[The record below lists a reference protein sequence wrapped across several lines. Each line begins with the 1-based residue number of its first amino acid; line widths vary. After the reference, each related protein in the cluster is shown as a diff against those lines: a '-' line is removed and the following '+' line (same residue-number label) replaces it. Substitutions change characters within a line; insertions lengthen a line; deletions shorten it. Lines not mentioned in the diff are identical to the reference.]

1 MPHEYVIRSRF
12 RYEMKILIIEDDLT
26 TREFIARGLRE
37 SGFVVDEAEDGHQG
51 LMMATGCEYQLIILD
66 RMLPQLD
73 GMKVLESL
81 RATDNHTPVLIL
93 SAMSS
98 VEDRVMGL
106 TAGSDDYLTKPFAL
120 AELVARA
127 NILVK
132 RNYSVAAVSSE
143 YSYGDLRLDIKSHR
157 VWRGDRLITLQQK
170 EFLLLQYLMEHAES
184 VVSRMSLF
192 ESVWSYHFDPK
203 TNVID
208 VHIANLR
215 KKLELEGEPSLIHT
229 VRGAGYVLRRV

>member
-1 MPHEYVIRSRF
+1 MR
-12 RYEMKILIIEDDLT
+12 ILVIEDDLT
-26 TREFIARGLRE
+26 TREFIARGLQE
-37 SGFVVDEAEDGHQG
+37 QGFVVDEAEDGQQG
-51 LMMATGCEYQLIILD
+51 LMMATRYEYQLIILD

-73 GMKVLESL
+73 GLKVLGAL
-81 RATDNHTPVLIL
+81 RAAENHTPVLIL
-93 SAMSS
+93 SAMDS
-98 VEDRVMGL
+98 VEDRVVGL
-106 TAGSDDYLTKPFAL
+106 TSGSDDYLTKPFAL

-132 RNYSVAAVSSE
+132 RNQLVATVSSE
-143 YSYGDLRLDIKSHR
+143 YSYDDLRLDIKSHR
-157 VWRGDRLITLQQK
+157 VWRGSRLINLQQK
-170 EFLLLQYLMEHAES
+170 EFLLLQYLMEHVES

-215 KKLELEGEPSLIHT
+215 KKLELDGEPSLIHT

>member
-1 MPHEYVIRSRF
+1 
-12 RYEMKILIIEDDLT
+12 MKILVIEDDLT
-26 TREFIARGLRE
+26 TREFVARGLRE
-37 SGFVVDEAEDGHQG
+37 QGFVVDEAEDGHQG
-51 LMMATGCEYQLIILD
+51 LMMATSCEYQLIVLD

-73 GMKVLESL
+73 GLKVLAAL
-81 RATDNHTPVLIL
+81 RVTENQTPVLIL
-93 SAMSS
+93 SAMDS
-98 VEDRVMGL
+98 VEDRVTGL

-132 RNYSVAAVSSE
+132 RKQTVAAVSSE
-143 YSYGDLRLDIKSHR
+143 YSYDDLRLDIKSHR
-157 VWRGDRLITLQQK
+157 VWRGSRLINLQQK
-170 EFLLLQYLMEHAES
+170 EFLLLQYLMEHVES

-215 KKLELEGEPSLIHT
+215 KKLESEGEPSLIHT
-229 VRGAGYVLRRV
+229 VRGAGYVLRRA

>member
-1 MPHEYVIRSRF
+1 
-12 RYEMKILIIEDDLT
+12 MKILIIEDDLT
-26 TREFIARGLRE
+26 TREFVARGLRE
-37 SGFVVDEAEDGHQG
+37 QGFVVDEAEDGHQG
-51 LMMATGCEYQLIILD
+51 LMMATRCEYQLIILD

-73 GMKVLESL
+73 GLKVLGAL
-81 RATDNHTPVLIL
+81 RATENHTPVLIL
-93 SAMSS
+93 SAMDS
-98 VEDRVMGL
+98 VEDRVIGL

-132 RNYSVAAVSSE
+132 RNQLVATVLSE
-143 YSYGDLRLDIKSHR
+143 YSYDDLRLDIKSHR
-157 VWRGDRLITLQQK
+157 VWRGSRLINLQQK
-170 EFLLLQYLMEHAES
+170 EFLLLQYLMEHVES

-215 KKLELEGEPSLIHT
+215 KKLELDGVPSLIHT

>member
-1 MPHEYVIRSRF
+1 MR
-12 RYEMKILIIEDDLT
+12 ILVIEDDLT
-26 TREFIARGLRE
+26 TREFIARGLQE
-37 SGFVVDEAEDGHQG
+37 QGFVVDEAEDGQQG
-51 LMMATGCEYQLIILD
+51 LMMATRYEYQLIILD

-73 GMKVLESL
+73 GLKVLGAL
-81 RATDNHTPVLIL
+81 RAAENHTPVLIL
-93 SAMSS
+93 SAMDS
-98 VEDRVMGL
+98 VEDRVVGL
-106 TAGSDDYLTKPFAL
+106 TSGSDDYLTKPFAL

-132 RNYSVAAVSSE
+132 RNQLVATVSSE
-143 YSYGDLRLDIKSHR
+143 YSYDDLRLDIKSHR
-157 VWRGDRLITLQQK
+157 VWRGSRLINLQQK
-170 EFLLLQYLMEHAES
+170 EFLLLQYLMAHVES

-215 KKLELEGEPSLIHT
+215 KKLESDGEPSLIHT

>member
-1 MPHEYVIRSRF
+1 
-12 RYEMKILIIEDDLT
+12 MKVLVIEDDVT
-26 TREFIARGLRE
+26 TREFIAQGLRE
-37 SGFVVDEAEDGHQG
+37 HGFVVDEAEDGHQG
-51 LMMATGCEYQLIILD
+51 LMMATSCEYQLIILD
-66 RMLPQLD
+66 RMLPILD
-73 GMKVLESL
+73 GLKVLAAL
-81 RATDNHTPVLIL
+81 RATENETPILIL
-93 SAMSS
+93 SAMDS
-98 VEDRVMGL
+98 VEDRVAGL

-120 AELVARA
+120 AELIARA

-132 RNYSVAAVSSE
+132 RHQSSVNISSE
-143 YSYGDLRLDIKSHR
+143 YSYDDLRLDIKSHR
-157 VWRGDRLITLQQK
+157 VWRGSRLLNLQQK

-215 KKLELEGEPSLIHT
+215 KKLEEGGETSLIHT
-229 VRGAGYVLRRV
+229 VRGAGYVLRRL

>member
-1 MPHEYVIRSRF
+1 
-12 RYEMKILIIEDDLT
+12 MKVLVIEDDVT
-26 TREFIARGLRE
+26 TREFIAQGLRE
-37 SGFVVDEAEDGHQG
+37 HGFVVDEAEDGHQG
-51 LMMATGCEYQLIILD
+51 LMMATSCEYQLIILD
-66 RMLPQLD
+66 RMLPIID
-73 GMKVLESL
+73 GLKVLAAL
-81 RATDNHTPVLIL
+81 RATENETPILIL
-93 SAMSS
+93 SAMDS
-98 VEDRVMGL
+98 VEDRVAGL

-120 AELVARA
+120 AELIARA

-132 RNYSVAAVSSE
+132 RHQSSVNISSQ
-143 YSYGDLRLDIKSHR
+143 YSYDDLRLDIKSHR
-157 VWRGDRLITLQQK
+157 VWRGSRELNLQQK

-215 KKLELEGEPSLIHT
+215 KKLEEGGEPSLIHT
-229 VRGAGYVLRRV
+229 VRGAGYVLRRL

>member
-1 MPHEYVIRSRF
+1 
-12 RYEMKILIIEDDLT
+12 MKVLVIEDDIT
-26 TREFIARGLRE
+26 TREFIAQGLRE
-37 SGFVVDEAEDGHQG
+37 HGFVVDEAEDGHQG
-51 LMMATGCEYQLIILD
+51 LMMATSCDYQLIILD
-66 RMLPQLD
+66 RMLPMLD
-73 GMKVLESL
+73 GLKVLAAL
-81 RATDNHTPVLIL
+81 RATENQTPILIL
-93 SAMSS
+93 SAMDS
-98 VEDRVMGL
+98 VEDRVAGL

-127 NILVK
+127 KILVK
-132 RNYSVAAVSSE
+132 RNQASTTISSE
-143 YSYGDLRLDIKSHR
+143 YIYDDLRLDIKSHR
-157 VWRGDRLITLQQK
+157 VWRGSRMLNLQQK

-215 KKLELEGEPSLIHT
+215 KKLEEGGEPSLIHT
-229 VRGAGYVLRRV
+229 VRGAGYVLRRI

>member
-215 KKLELEGEPSLIHT
+215 KKLEQEGEPSLIHT

>member
-1 MPHEYVIRSRF
+1 
-12 RYEMKILIIEDDLT
+12 MKILVIEDDLT
-26 TREFIARGLRE
+26 TREFVAQGLRE
-37 SGFVVDEAEDGHQG
+37 QGFVVDEAEDGHQG
-51 LMMATGCEYQLIILD
+51 LMMATSCEYQLIVLD

-73 GMKVLESL
+73 GLKVLAAL
-81 RATDNHTPVLIL
+81 RATENQTPVLIL
-93 SAMSS
+93 SAMDS
-98 VEDRVMGL
+98 VEDRVTGL

-132 RNYSVAAVSSE
+132 RNQTVATVSSE
-143 YSYGDLRLDIKSHR
+143 YSYDDLRLDIKSHR
-157 VWRGDRLITLQQK
+157 VWRGSRLINLQQK
-170 EFLLLQYLMEHAES
+170 EFLLLQYLMEHVES

-215 KKLELEGEPSLIHT
+215 KKLESEGEPSLIHT
-229 VRGAGYVLRRV
+229 VRGAGYVLRRA

>member
-1 MPHEYVIRSRF
+1 
-12 RYEMKILIIEDDLT
+12 
-26 TREFIARGLRE
+26 
-37 SGFVVDEAEDGHQG
+37 
-51 LMMATGCEYQLIILD
+51 
-66 RMLPQLD
+66 MLPQLD
-73 GMKVLESL
+73 GLKVLGAL
-81 RATDNHTPVLIL
+81 RATENHTPVLIL
-93 SAMSS
+93 SAMDS
-98 VEDRVMGL
+98 VEDRVIGL

-132 RNYSVAAVSSE
+132 RNQLVATVLSE
-143 YSYGDLRLDIKSHR
+143 YSYDDLRLDIKSHR
-157 VWRGDRLITLQQK
+157 VWRGSRLINLQQK
-170 EFLLLQYLMEHAES
+170 EFLLLQYLMEHVES

-215 KKLELEGEPSLIHT
+215 KKLELDGEPSLIHT

>member
-1 MPHEYVIRSRF
+1 
-12 RYEMKILIIEDDLT
+12 MKILIIEDDLT
-26 TREFIARGLRE
+26 TREFVARGLRE
-37 SGFVVDEAEDGHQG
+37 QGFVVDEAEDGHQG
-51 LMMATGCEYQLIILD
+51 LMMATRCEYQLIILD

-73 GMKVLESL
+73 GLKVLGAL
-81 RATDNHTPVLIL
+81 RATENHTPVLIL
-93 SAMSS
+93 SAMDS
-98 VEDRVMGL
+98 VEDRVIGL

-120 AELVARA
+120 TELVARA

-132 RNYSVAAVSSE
+132 RNQLVATVLSE
-143 YSYGDLRLDIKSHR
+143 YSYDDLRLDIKSHR
-157 VWRGDRLITLQQK
+157 VWRGSRLINLQQK
-170 EFLLLQYLMEHAES
+170 EFLLLQYLMEHVES

-215 KKLELEGEPSLIHT
+215 KKLELDGEPSLIHT

>member
-1 MPHEYVIRSRF
+1 
-12 RYEMKILIIEDDLT
+12 MKILIIEDDLT

-215 KKLELEGEPSLIHT
+215 KKLEQEGEPSLIHT

>member
-1 MPHEYVIRSRF
+1 
-12 RYEMKILIIEDDLT
+12 MKILVIEDDLT
-26 TREFIARGLRE
+26 TREFVARGLRE
-37 SGFVVDEAEDGHQG
+37 HGFVVDEAEDGHQG
-51 LMMATGCEYQLIILD
+51 LMMATSCEYQLIVLD

-73 GMKVLESL
+73 GLKVLAAL
-81 RATDNHTPVLIL
+81 RATENQTPVLIL
-93 SAMSS
+93 SAMDS
-98 VEDRVMGL
+98 VEDRVTGL

-132 RNYSVAAVSSE
+132 RKQTVATVSSE
-143 YSYGDLRLDIKSHR
+143 YSYDDLRLDIKSHR
-157 VWRGDRLITLQQK
+157 VWRGSRLINLQQK
-170 EFLLLQYLMEHAES
+170 EFLLLQYLMEHVES

-215 KKLELEGEPSLIHT
+215 KKLESEGEPSLIHT
-229 VRGAGYVLRRV
+229 VRGAGYVLRRA

>member
-1 MPHEYVIRSRF
+1 
-12 RYEMKILIIEDDLT
+12 MKVLVIEDDNT
-26 TREFIARGLRE
+26 TREFIAQGLRE
-37 SGFVVDEAEDGHQG
+37 HGFVVDEAEDGHQG
-51 LMMATGCEYQLIILD
+51 LMMATSCDYQLIILD
-66 RMLPQLD
+66 RMLPMLD
-73 GMKVLESL
+73 GLKVLAAL
-81 RATDNHTPVLIL
+81 RATENQTPILIL
-93 SAMSS
+93 SAMDS
-98 VEDRVMGL
+98 VEDRVAGL

-127 NILVK
+127 KILVK
-132 RNYSVAAVSSE
+132 RNQASATISSE
-143 YSYGDLRLDIKSHR
+143 YIYDDLRFDIKSHR
-157 VWRGDRLITLQQK
+157 VWRGSRMLNLQQK

-215 KKLELEGEPSLIHT
+215 KKLEEGGEPSLIHT
-229 VRGAGYVLRRV
+229 VRGAGYVLRRI

>member
-1 MPHEYVIRSRF
+1 
-12 RYEMKILIIEDDLT
+12 MKILIIEDDLT
-26 TREFIARGLRE
+26 TREFVARGLRE
-37 SGFVVDEAEDGHQG
+37 QGFVVDEAEDGHQG
-51 LMMATGCEYQLIILD
+51 LMMATRCEYQLIILD

-73 GMKVLESL
+73 GLKVLGAL
-81 RATDNHTPVLIL
+81 RATENHTPVLIL
-93 SAMSS
+93 SAMDS
-98 VEDRVMGL
+98 VEDRVIGL

-132 RNYSVAAVSSE
+132 RNQLVATVLSE
-143 YSYGDLRLDIKSHR
+143 YSYDDLRLDIKSHR
-157 VWRGDRLITLQQK
+157 VWRGSRLINLQQK
-170 EFLLLQYLMEHAES
+170 EFLLLQYLMEHVES

-215 KKLELEGEPSLIHT
+215 KKLELDGEPSLIHT

>member
-1 MPHEYVIRSRF
+1 
-12 RYEMKILIIEDDLT
+12 MKILVIEDDLT
-26 TREFIARGLRE
+26 TREFVARGLRE
-37 SGFVVDEAEDGHQG
+37 QGFVVDEAEDGHQG
-51 LMMATGCEYQLIILD
+51 LMMATSCEYQLIVLD

-73 GMKVLESL
+73 GLKVLAAL
-81 RATDNHTPVLIL
+81 RATENQTPVLIL
-93 SAMSS
+93 SAMDS
-98 VEDRVMGL
+98 VEDRVTGL

-132 RNYSVAAVSSE
+132 RKQTVATVSSE
-143 YSYGDLRLDIKSHR
+143 YSYDDLRLDIKSHR
-157 VWRGDRLITLQQK
+157 VWRGSRLINLQQK
-170 EFLLLQYLMEHAES
+170 EFLLLQYLMEHVES

-215 KKLELEGEPSLIHT
+215 KKLESEGEPSLIHT
-229 VRGAGYVLRRV
+229 VRGAGYVLRRA

>member
-1 MPHEYVIRSRF
+1 
-12 RYEMKILIIEDDLT
+12 MKVLVIEDDVT
-26 TREFIARGLRE
+26 TREFIAQGLRE
-37 SGFVVDEAEDGHQG
+37 HGFVVDEAEDGHQG
-51 LMMATGCEYQLIILD
+51 LMMATSCEYQLIILD
-66 RMLPQLD
+66 RMLPIID
-73 GMKVLESL
+73 GLKVLAAL
-81 RATDNHTPVLIL
+81 RATENETPILIL
-93 SAMSS
+93 SAMDS
-98 VEDRVMGL
+98 VEDRVAGL

-120 AELVARA
+120 AELIARA

-132 RNYSVAAVSSE
+132 RHQSSVNISSE
-143 YSYGDLRLDIKSHR
+143 YSYDDLRLDIKSHR
-157 VWRGDRLITLQQK
+157 VWRGSRELNLQQK

-215 KKLELEGEPSLIHT
+215 KKLEEGGEPSLIHT
-229 VRGAGYVLRRV
+229 VRGAGYVLRRL

>member
-1 MPHEYVIRSRF
+1 
-12 RYEMKILIIEDDLT
+12 MKILIIEDDLT

>member
-1 MPHEYVIRSRF
+1 
-12 RYEMKILIIEDDLT
+12 MKILVIEDDLT
-26 TREFIARGLRE
+26 TREFVARGLRE
-37 SGFVVDEAEDGHQG
+37 HGFVVDEAEDGHQG
-51 LMMATGCEYQLIILD
+51 LMMATSCEYQLIVLD

-73 GMKVLESL
+73 GLKVLAAL
-81 RATDNHTPVLIL
+81 RATENHTPVLIL
-93 SAMSS
+93 SAMDS
-98 VEDRVMGL
+98 VEDRVVGL

-127 NILVK
+127 KILVK
-132 RNYSVAAVSSE
+132 RNQLVAIVSSE
-143 YSYGDLRLDIKSHR
+143 YSYDDLRLDIKSHR
-157 VWRGDRLITLQQK
+157 VWRGSRLINLQQK
-170 EFLLLQYLMEHAES
+170 EFLLLQYLMEHVES

>member
-1 MPHEYVIRSRF
+1 
-12 RYEMKILIIEDDLT
+12 MKILIIEDDLT
-26 TREFIARGLRE
+26 TREFVARGLRE
-37 SGFVVDEAEDGHQG
+37 QGFVVDEAEDGHQG
-51 LMMATGCEYQLIILD
+51 LMMATRCEYQLIILD

-73 GMKVLESL
+73 GLKVLGAL
-81 RATDNHTPVLIL
+81 RATENHTPVLIL
-93 SAMSS
+93 SAMDS
-98 VEDRVMGL
+98 VEDRVIGL

-132 RNYSVAAVSSE
+132 RNQFVAATVSSE
-143 YSYGDLRLDIKSHR
+143 YSYDDLRLDIKSHR
-157 VWRGDRLITLQQK
+157 VWRGSRLINLQQK
-170 EFLLLQYLMEHAES
+170 EFLLLQYLMEHVES
-184 VVSRMSLF
+184 VVSQMSLF

-215 KKLELEGEPSLIHT
+215 KKLESEGEPSLIHT

>member
-1 MPHEYVIRSRF
+1 
-12 RYEMKILIIEDDLT
+12 MKILVIEDDLT
-26 TREFIARGLRE
+26 TREFVARGLRE
-37 SGFVVDEAEDGHQG
+37 HGFVVDEAEDGHQG
-51 LMMATGCEYQLIILD
+51 LMMATSCEYQLIVLD

-73 GMKVLESL
+73 GLKVLAAL
-81 RATDNHTPVLIL
+81 RATENHTPVLIL
-93 SAMSS
+93 SAMDS
-98 VEDRVMGL
+98 VEDRVVGL
-106 TAGSDDYLTKPFAL
+106 TAGSDDYLIKPFAL

-127 NILVK
+127 KILVK
-132 RNYSVAAVSSE
+132 RNQLVAIVSSE
-143 YSYGDLRLDIKSHR
+143 YSYDDLRLDIKSHR
-157 VWRGDRLITLQQK
+157 VWRGSRLINLQQK
-170 EFLLLQYLMEHAES
+170 EFLLLQYLMEHVES

>member
-1 MPHEYVIRSRF
+1 
-12 RYEMKILIIEDDLT
+12 MKILVIEDDLT
-26 TREFIARGLRE
+26 TREFVARGLRE
-37 SGFVVDEAEDGHQG
+37 HGFVVDEAEDGHQG
-51 LMMATGCEYQLIILD
+51 LMMATSCEYQLIVLD

-73 GMKVLESL
+73 GLKVLAAL
-81 RATDNHTPVLIL
+81 RATENQTPVLIL
-93 SAMSS
+93 SAMDS
-98 VEDRVMGL
+98 VEDRVVGL

-127 NILVK
+127 KILVK
-132 RNYSVAAVSSE
+132 RSQSIATVSSE
-143 YSYGDLRLDIKSHR
+143 YSYDDLRLDIKSHR
-157 VWRGDRLITLQQK
+157 VWRGSRLINLQQK
-170 EFLLLQYLMEHAES
+170 EFLLLQYLMEHVEN

-215 KKLELEGEPSLIHT
+215 KKLEQEGEPSLIHT

>member
-1 MPHEYVIRSRF
+1 
-12 RYEMKILIIEDDLT
+12 MKILVIEDDLT
-26 TREFIARGLRE
+26 TREFVARGLRE
-37 SGFVVDEAEDGHQG
+37 HGFVVDEAEDGHQG
-51 LMMATGCEYQLIILD
+51 LMMATSCEYQLIVLD

-73 GMKVLESL
+73 GLKVLAAL

-93 SAMSS
+93 SAMDS
-98 VEDRVMGL
+98 VEDRVVGL

-127 NILVK
+127 KILVK
-132 RNYSVAAVSSE
+132 RNQLVAIVSSE
-143 YSYGDLRLDIKSHR
+143 YTYDDLRLDIKSHR
-157 VWRGDRLITLQQK
+157 VWRGSRLINLQQK
-170 EFLLLQYLMEHAES
+170 EFLLLQYLMEHVES

-215 KKLELEGEPSLIHT
+215 KKLEQEGESSLIHT

>member
-1 MPHEYVIRSRF
+1 
-12 RYEMKILIIEDDLT
+12 MKILIIEDDLT
-26 TREFIARGLRE
+26 TREFVARGLRE
-37 SGFVVDEAEDGHQG
+37 QGFVVDEAEDGHQG
-51 LMMATGCEYQLIILD
+51 LMMATRCEYQLIILD

-73 GMKVLESL
+73 GLKVLGAL
-81 RATDNHTPVLIL
+81 RATENHTPVLIL
-93 SAMSS
+93 SAMDS
-98 VEDRVMGL
+98 VEDRVIGL

-132 RNYSVAAVSSE
+132 RNQFVAATVSSE
-143 YSYGDLRLDIKSHR
+143 YSYDDLRLDIKSHR
-157 VWRGDRLITLQQK
+157 VWRGSRLINLQQK
-170 EFLLLQYLMEHAES
+170 EFLLLQYLMEHVES

-215 KKLELEGEPSLIHT
+215 KKLESEGEPSLIHT

>member
-1 MPHEYVIRSRF
+1 
-12 RYEMKILIIEDDLT
+12 MKILVIEDDLT
-26 TREFIARGLRE
+26 TREFVARGLRE
-37 SGFVVDEAEDGHQG
+37 HGFVVDEAEDGHQG
-51 LMMATGCEYQLIILD
+51 LMMATSCEYQLIVLD

-73 GMKVLESL
+73 GLKVLAAL
-81 RATDNHTPVLIL
+81 RATENHTPVLIL
-93 SAMSS
+93 SAMDS
-98 VEDRVMGL
+98 VEDRVVGL

-127 NILVK
+127 KILVK
-132 RNYSVAAVSSE
+132 RNQLVAIVSSE
-143 YSYGDLRLDIKSHR
+143 YSYDDLRLDIKSHR
-157 VWRGDRLITLQQK
+157 VWRGTRLINLQQK
-170 EFLLLQYLMEHAES
+170 EFLLLQYLMEHVES

>member
-1 MPHEYVIRSRF
+1 MR
-12 RYEMKILIIEDDLT
+12 ILVIEDDLT
-26 TREFIARGLRE
+26 TREFIARGLQE
-37 SGFVVDEAEDGHQG
+37 QGFVVDEAEDGQQG
-51 LMMATGCEYQLIILD
+51 LMMATRYEYQLIILD

-73 GMKVLESL
+73 GLKVLGAL
-81 RATDNHTPVLIL
+81 RAAENHTPVLIL
-93 SAMSS
+93 SAMDS
-98 VEDRVMGL
+98 VEDRVVGL
-106 TAGSDDYLTKPFAL
+106 TSGSDDYLTKPFAL

-132 RNYSVAAVSSE
+132 RNQLVATVSSE
-143 YSYGDLRLDIKSHR
+143 YSYDDLRLDIKSHR
-157 VWRGDRLITLQQK
+157 VWRGSRLINLQQK
-170 EFLLLQYLMEHAES
+170 EFLLLQYLMEHVES

-215 KKLELEGEPSLIHT
+215 KKLESDGEPSLIHT

>member
-1 MPHEYVIRSRF
+1 MQHEYVIRSRF

-215 KKLELEGEPSLIHT
+215 KKLEQEGEPSLIHT

>member
-1 MPHEYVIRSRF
+1 
-12 RYEMKILIIEDDLT
+12 MKILVIEDDLT
-26 TREFIARGLRE
+26 TREFVARGLRE
-37 SGFVVDEAEDGHQG
+37 HGFVVDEAEDGHQG
-51 LMMATGCEYQLIILD
+51 LMMATSCEYQLIVLD

-73 GMKVLESL
+73 GLKVLAAL
-81 RATDNHTPVLIL
+81 RATENQTPVLIL
-93 SAMSS
+93 SAMDS
-98 VEDRVMGL
+98 VEDRVVGL

-127 NILVK
+127 KILVK
-132 RNYSVAAVSSE
+132 RHQSVATVSSE
-143 YSYGDLRLDIKSHR
+143 YSYDDLRLDIKSHR
-157 VWRGDRLITLQQK
+157 VWRGSRLVNLQQK
-170 EFLLLQYLMEHAES
+170 EFLLLQYLMEHVEN

-215 KKLELEGEPSLIHT
+215 KKLEQEGEPSLIHT
-229 VRGAGYVLRRV
+229 VRGAGYVLRRA